1 MAERKR
7 LAQCDELD
15 IDKQCPVCGYEL
27 KPRFYYGEDGKKRN
41 GQSFAYICPN
51 CHVVFDENLK
61 ECGSYA
67 CSRQLKYVLGN
78 GSTGMSPRIWK
89 GEHYKFYTD
98 NTIEFERW
106 GHIYGKDAAESM
118 NIASVRIFKLPK
130 REMMVLEGYLKAII
144 KAIENGADYGYTL
157 DGPMFS
163 IDEYESTLMVNSYNS
178 QNYVIP
184 EVKELFSALENIT
197 HSETDWH
204 RVGDRKMY
212 EYLLKNKQTRTD
224 KAK

>member
-1 MAERKR
+1 MTERKR
-7 LAQCDELD
+7 LAQRDELD
-15 IDKQCPVCGYEL
+15 ADKRCPVCGYEL
-27 KPRFYYGEDGKKRN
+27 EPRFYYGEDGEKHN
-41 GQSFAYICPN
+41 SQTFAYICPN
-51 CHVVFDENLK
+51 CRVAFDENLK

-106 GHIYGKDAAESM
+106 GYIYGKDAAESM

-130 REMMVLEGYLKAII
+130 REMAVLEGYLKAII
-144 KAIENGADYGYTL
+144 EAIENGADYGYTL

-163 IDEYESTLMVNSYNS
+163 IDEYENTLMTNSYNS
-178 QNYVIP
+178 QNYAIP
-184 EVKELFSALENIT
+184 AVKELFSTLENIT
-197 HSETDWH
+197 HSETG
-204 RVGDRKMY
+204 RYGIGDRKMH
-212 EYLLKNKQTRTD
+212 EYLLRSKQLRTNKT
-224 KAK
+224 K